1 MCGKSVLIKTNLIN
15 YMKTKKLKVLF
26 FNEEWLI
33 VLLGFVVLA
42 LIAIFPE
49 FMNNI
54 KMLNVKTL
62 DTANGW
68 LNTGYTFVFLFLII
82 LISALIMKKPVKG
95 IFFSFLVIFILT
107 MLAQLCASIP
117 FCKEYGLE
125 SVLFAVLFGLIISNV
140 FGVPEWMK
148 PAIQSEF
155 YIKIGIICLGAT
167 IIFGEIIKSGAYGLA
182 QALLVVLCVWYFAF
196 WISRKL
202 FKVDDEMSTMIA
214 SSVSICGVSAAIATC
229 GTIRGN
235 QKKLSYIISLVMVV
249 AIPMLYIMPLLCDW
263 ILPLIFPNND
273 IAAQQVAGAWLGG
286 TIDTTAAVAASG
298 ALLGEVAGDTAVI
311 VKASQNVLLGV
322 AAFAISLFWSV
333 RDTGNVMET
342 KGSVIWHRFPKFVLG
357 MIVASAVFSIWFKGG
372 VEVDGVM
379 VKYKALA
386 KNFQGI
392 FFSIAFVCIGL
403 ETRFKEIFTKENTPS
418 LKAFLTAQ
426 TFNIIFTFIVAVII
440 FGFIAN

>member
-1 MCGKSVLIKTNLIN
+1 
-15 YMKTKKLKVLF
+15 MKTRKLKALF
-26 FNEEWLI
+26 LNEEWLI
-33 VLLGFVVLA
+33 VLLGFVILS
-42 LIAIFPE
+42 LIAIFPG
-49 FMNNI
+49 FMNHI

-62 DTANGW
+62 DTGTGW
-68 LNTGYTFVFLFLII
+68 IDAAYTFVFLFLMIF
-82 LISALIMKKPVKG
+82 ISALVMKKDVKG
-95 IFFSFLVIFILT
+95 IFLSFLAIFVLT

-140 FGVPEWMK
+140 FGVPEWLR

-167 IIFGEIIKSGAYGLA
+167 IIFGEIIKSGAFGLA
-182 QALLVVLCVWYFAF
+182 QALIVVLGVWYFAF
-196 WISRKL
+196 WISRKW
-202 FKVDDEMSTMIA
+202 FGVDDEMSTMIA

-235 QKKLSYIISLVMVV
+235 QKKLSYVISLVMVV
-249 AIPMLYIMPLLCDW
+249 AIPMLYVMPMLCDW
-263 ILPLIFPNND
+263 ILPMIFPGND

-298 ALLGEVAGDTAVI
+298 AILGDVAGDTAVI

-322 AAFAISLFWSV
+322 SAFLISLFWSV
-333 RDTGNVMET
+333 RDTNGVMET
-342 KGSVIWHRFPKFVLG
+342 KGVSIWHRFPKFVLG
-357 MIVASAVFSIWFKGG
+357 MIIASAVFSIWFKGG
-372 VEVDGVM
+372 VEIDGVM
-379 VKYKALA
+379 IKYKALA

-426 TFNIIFTFIVAVII
+426 TFNVVFTFIVAVVI

>member
-1 MCGKSVLIKTNLIN
+1 
-15 YMKTKKLKVLF
+15 MKTRKLKALF
-26 FNEEWLI
+26 LNEEWLI
-33 VLLGFVVLA
+33 VLLGFVILA
-42 LIAIFPE
+42 FIAIFPE
-49 FMNNI
+49 FMYNI
-54 KMLNVKTL
+54 KMLNVKSL
-62 DTANGW
+62 VTASGW
-68 LNTGYTFVFLFLII
+68 INAAYTFVFLFLII
-82 LISALIMKKPVKG
+82 LITTIVMKRPVKG
-95 IFFSFLVIFILT
+95 LLVSFVVIFVLT
-107 MLAQLCASIP
+107 MIAQLLASIP

-125 SVLFAVLFGLIISNV
+125 SVLFAVLLGLIISNV

-167 IIFGEIIKSGAYGLA
+167 IIFGEIVKSGAYGLA

-196 WISRKL
+196 WISRKV

-235 QKKLSYIISLVMVV
+235 QKKLSYVISLVMVV

-263 ILPLIFPNND
+263 ILPMIFPNNEL
-273 IAAQQVAGAWLGG
+273 AAQQVAGAWLGG

-311 VKASQNVLLGV
+311 VKASQNVLLGL
-322 AAFAISLFWSV
+322 AAFVISLFWSV
-333 RDTGNVMET
+333 RDTGSVMET

-357 MIVASAVFSIWFKGG
+357 MVIASAVFSLWFNGG
-372 VEVDGVM
+372 VEIDGNM
-379 VKYKALA
+379 VKYKAIA
-386 KNFQGI
+386 KNFQGM

-403 ETRFKEIFTKENTPS
+403 ETRFKEIFNKENRAS

-426 TFNIIFTFIVAVII
+426 TFNIIFTFIVAVVI

>member
-1 MCGKSVLIKTNLIN
+1 
-15 YMKTKKLKVLF
+15 MKTRKLKALF
-26 FNEEWLI
+26 LNEEWLI
-33 VLLGFVVLA
+33 VLLGFVILA
-42 LIAIFPE
+42 LIAIFPG
-49 FMNNI
+49 FMNDI

-68 LNTGYTFVFLFLII
+68 LNAAYTFVFLFLII
-82 LISALIMKKPVKG
+82 LISALAMKKPVKG
-95 IFFSFLVIFILT
+95 IFISFLTIFLLT
-107 MLAQLCASIP
+107 MVAQLLASIP

-125 SVLFAVLFGLIISNV
+125 SVLFAVLLGLIVSNV
-140 FGVPEWMK
+140 FGVPEWLK

-182 QALLVVLCVWYFAF
+182 QALLVVLFVWYFAF
-196 WISRKL
+196 WASRKL

-235 QKKLSYIISLVMVV
+235 QKKLSYVISLVMVV

-263 ILPLIFPNND
+263 ILPVIFPDNEL
-273 IAAQQVAGAWLGG
+273 AAQQVAGAWLGG

-311 VKASQNVLLGV
+311 VKASQNVLLGL

-333 RDTGNVMET
+333 RDTGGVMET

-357 MIVASAVFSIWFKGG
+357 MVVASAVFSLWFNGS
-372 VEVDGVM
+372 VEIDGAM
-379 VKYKALA
+379 VKYKAIA

-426 TFNIIFTFIVAVII
+426 TFNIIFTLIVAVVI

>member
-1 MCGKSVLIKTNLIN
+1 
-15 YMKTKKLKVLF
+15 MKTRKLKALF
-26 FNEEWLI
+26 LNEEWLI
-33 VLLGFVVLA
+33 VLLGFVILA
-42 LIAIFPE
+42 FIAIFPE
-49 FMNNI
+49 FMYNI
-54 KMLNVKTL
+54 KMLNVKSL
-62 DTANGW
+62 VTASGW
-68 LNTGYTFVFLFLII
+68 INAAYTFVFLFLII
-82 LISALIMKKPVKG
+82 LITTIVMKRPVKG
-95 IFFSFLVIFILT
+95 LLVSFVVIFVLT
-107 MLAQLCASIP
+107 MIAQLLASIP

-125 SVLFAVLFGLIISNV
+125 SVLFAVLLGLIISNV

-167 IIFGEIIKSGAYGLA
+167 IIFGEIVKSGAYGLA

-196 WISRKL
+196 WISRKI

-235 QKKLSYIISLVMVV
+235 QKKLSYVISLVMVV

-263 ILPLIFPNND
+263 ILPMIFPNNEL
-273 IAAQQVAGAWLGG
+273 AAQQVAGAWLGG

-311 VKASQNVLLGV
+311 VKASQNVLLGL

-333 RDTGNVMET
+333 RDTGSVMET

-357 MIVASAVFSIWFKGG
+357 MVIASAVFSLWFNGG
-372 VEVDGVM
+372 VEIDGNM
-379 VKYKALA
+379 VKYKAIA
-386 KNFQGI
+386 KNFQGM

-403 ETRFKEIFTKENTPS
+403 ETRFKEIFNKENRAS

-426 TFNIIFTFIVAVII
+426 TFNIIFTFIVAVVI

>member
-1 MCGKSVLIKTNLIN
+1 
-15 YMKTKKLKVLF
+15 MKTRKLKALF
-26 FNEEWLI
+26 LNEEWLI
-33 VLLGFVVLA
+33 VLLGFVILA
-42 LIAIFPE
+42 LIAIFPG
-49 FMNNI
+49 FMNDI

-68 LNTGYTFVFLFLII
+68 LNAAYTFVFLFLII
-82 LISALIMKKPVKG
+82 LISALAMKKPVKG
-95 IFFSFLVIFILT
+95 IFVSFLVIFVLT
-107 MLAQLCASIP
+107 MVAQLLASIP

-125 SVLFAVLFGLIISNV
+125 SVLFAVLLGLIVSNV

-167 IIFGEIIKSGAYGLA
+167 IIFGEIVKSGAYGLA
-182 QALLVVLCVWYFAF
+182 QALLVVLVVWYFAF
-196 WISRKL
+196 WASRKL

-235 QKKLSYIISLVMVV
+235 QKKLSYVISLVMVV

-263 ILPLIFPNND
+263 ILPHIFPNNEL
-273 IAAQQVAGAWLGG
+273 AAQQVAGAWLGG

-298 ALLGEVAGDTAVI
+298 ALLGEVAGETAVI
-311 VKASQNVLLGV
+311 VKASQNVLLGL

-357 MIVASAVFSIWFKGG
+357 MVVASAVFSIWFKGG
-372 VEVDGVM
+372 VEIDGAM
-379 VKYKALA
+379 VKYKAIA

-403 ETRFKEIFTKENTPS
+403 ETRFKEIFTKENRAS

-426 TFNIIFTFIVAVII
+426 TFNIIFTFIVAVTI

>member
-1 MCGKSVLIKTNLIN
+1 
-15 YMKTKKLKVLF
+15 MKTRKLKALF
-26 FNEEWLI
+26 LNEEWLI
-33 VLLGFVVLA
+33 VLLGFVILA

-54 KMLNVKTL
+54 KMLKVSTL
-62 DTANGW
+62 YTATGW
-68 LNTGYTFVFLFLII
+68 LNTAYTFVFLFVVI
-82 LISALIMKKPVKG
+82 LISALAMKKPAKG
-95 IFFSFLVIFILT
+95 IFLSFLVIFILT

-125 SVLFAVLFGLIISNV
+125 AVLFAVLFGLIISNV
-140 FGVPEWMK
+140 FGVPEWLK

-182 QALLVVLCVWYFAF
+182 QALLVVLVVWYFAF
-196 WISRKL
+196 WISRKW
-202 FKVDDEMSTMIA
+202 FGVDDEMSTMIA

-235 QKKLSYIISLVMVV
+235 QKKLSYVISLVMVV

-263 ILPLIFPNND
+263 ILPFIFPNND

-298 ALLGEVAGDTAVI
+298 AILGDVAGDTAVI

-333 RDTGNVMET
+333 RDTNSVMET
-342 KGSVIWHRFPKFVLG
+342 KGTMIWHRFPKFVLG
-357 MIVASAVFSIWFKGG
+357 MVIASAVFSIWFKGG
-372 VEVDGVM
+372 VDIDGTI
-379 VKYKALA
+379 VKYKAIA

-426 TFNIIFTFIVAVII
+426 TFNIIFTFIVAVVI

>member
-1 MCGKSVLIKTNLIN
+1 
-15 YMKTKKLKVLF
+15 MKTRKLKALF
-26 FNEEWLI
+26 LNEEWLI
-33 VLLGFVVLA
+33 VLLGFVILA
-42 LIAIFPE
+42 FVAIFPE

-54 KMLNVKTL
+54 KMLNVKSLVTVS
-62 DTANGW
+62 GW
-68 LNTGYTFVFLFLII
+68 INAAYTFVFLFLII
-82 LISALIMKKPVKG
+82 LITTVVMKRPVKG
-95 IFFSFLVIFILT
+95 LLVSFIVIFVLT
-107 MLAQLCASIP
+107 MIAQLLASIP

-125 SVLFAVLFGLIISNV
+125 SVLFAVLLGLIISNV

-167 IIFGEIIKSGAYGLA
+167 IIFGEIVKSGAYGLA

-196 WISRKL
+196 WISRKV

-235 QKKLSYIISLVMVV
+235 QKKLSYVISLVMVV

-263 ILPLIFPNND
+263 ILPVIFPNNEL
-273 IAAQQVAGAWLGG
+273 AAQQVAGAWLGG

-298 ALLGEVAGDTAVI
+298 ALLGDVAGDTAVI
-311 VKASQNVLLGV
+311 VKASQNVLLGL
-322 AAFAISLFWSV
+322 AAFGISLFWSV

-357 MIVASAVFSIWFKGG
+357 MVIASAVFSLWFNGG
-372 VEVDGVM
+372 VEIDGNM
-379 VKYKALA
+379 VKYKAIA
-386 KNFQGI
+386 KNFQGM

-403 ETRFKEIFTKENTPS
+403 ETRFKEIFNKENRAS

-426 TFNIIFTFIVAVII
+426 TFNIIFTFIVAVVI

>member
-1 MCGKSVLIKTNLIN
+1 
-15 YMKTKKLKVLF
+15 MKTKKLKVLF

-33 VLLGFVVLA
+33 VLLGFVILA
-42 LIAIFPE
+42 LVAIFPE

-62 DTANGW
+62 DTATGW
-68 LNTGYTFVFLFLII
+68 LNAAYTFVFLFLII
-82 LISALIMKKPVKG
+82 LISTLVMKRPTKG
-95 IFFSFLVIFILT
+95 LLLSFTIIFVLT

-125 SVLFAVLFGLIISNV
+125 SVLFAVLFGLLISNV

-182 QALLVVLCVWYFAF
+182 QALIVVLGVWYFAF
-196 WISRKL
+196 WIARKV

-235 QKKLSYIISLVMVV
+235 QKKLSYVISLVMVV
-249 AIPMLYIMPLLCDW
+249 AIPMLYIMPLLCEW
-263 ILPLIFPNND
+263 ILPLIFPNNEL
-273 IAAQQVAGAWLGG
+273 AMQQVAGAWLGG

-298 ALLGEVAGDTAVI
+298 SLLGDVAGDTAVI

-322 AAFAISLFWSV
+322 AAFGISLFWSV

-372 VEVDGVM
+372 VEIDGAM
-379 VKYKALA
+379 VKYKAIA

-403 ETRFKEIFTKENTPS
+403 ETRFKEIFNKENRAS

-426 TFNIIFTFIVAVII
+426 TFNIIFTFIVAVVI

>member
-1 MCGKSVLIKTNLIN
+1 
-15 YMKTKKLKVLF
+15 MKTRKLRALF
-26 FNEEWLI
+26 LNEEWLI
-33 VLLGFVVLA
+33 VMLGFVILA
-42 LIAIFPE
+42 FIALFPE
-49 FMNNI
+49 MMSNI

-62 DTANGW
+62 DTATGW
-68 LNTGYTFVFLFLII
+68 LNAVYTFVFLFLVI
-82 LISALIMKKPVKG
+82 LISALAMKKPVKG
-95 IFFSFLVIFILT
+95 IFLSFLVIFVLT

-125 SVLFAVLFGLIISNV
+125 SVLFAVFFGLIISNV
-140 FGVPEWMK
+140 FGVPEWLK
-148 PAIQSEF
+148 PAVQSEF

-167 IIFGEIIKSGAYGLA
+167 IIFGEIMKSGAYGLA
-182 QALLVVLCVWYFAF
+182 QALLVVLGVWYFAF
-196 WISRKL
+196 WISRKV
-202 FKVDDEMSTMIA
+202 FNVDDEMSTMIA

-235 QKKLSYIISLVMVV
+235 QKKLSYVISLVMVV
-249 AIPMLYIMPLLCDW
+249 AIPMLYIMPLLCNW
-263 ILPLIFPNND
+263 LLPIIFPTNE
-273 IAAQQVAGAWLGG
+273 IAAAQVAGAWIGG

-298 ALLGEVAGDTAVI
+298 EILGDVAGDTAVI

-322 AAFAISLFWSV
+322 AAFFISLFWSV
-333 RDTGNVMET
+333 RDTNSVMET
-342 KGSVIWHRFPKFVLG
+342 KGTMIWHRFPKFVLG
-357 MIVASAVFSIWFKGG
+357 MIVASAIFSIWFSGA
-372 VEVDGVM
+372 VEIDGVM

-426 TFNIIFTFIVAVII
+426 TFNVIFTLIVAIVI

>member
-1 MCGKSVLIKTNLIN
+1 
-15 YMKTKKLKVLF
+15 MKTRKLKALF
-26 FNEEWLI
+26 LNEEWLI
-33 VLLGFVVLA
+33 VLLGFVILA
-42 LIAIFPE
+42 LIAIFPG
-49 FMNNI
+49 FMNDI

-68 LNTGYTFVFLFLII
+68 LNAAYTFVFLFLII
-82 LISALIMKKPVKG
+82 LISALAMKKPVKG
-95 IFFSFLVIFILT
+95 IFVSFLVIFVLT
-107 MLAQLCASIP
+107 MVAQLLASIP

-125 SVLFAVLFGLIISNV
+125 SVLFAVLLGLIVSNV

-182 QALLVVLCVWYFAF
+182 QALLVVLVVWYFAF
-196 WISRKL
+196 WASRKL

-235 QKKLSYIISLVMVV
+235 QKKLSYVISLVMVV

-263 ILPLIFPNND
+263 ILPHIFPNSEL
-273 IAAQQVAGAWLGG
+273 AAQQVAGAWLGG

-298 ALLGEVAGDTAVI
+298 ALLGEVAGETAVI
-311 VKASQNVLLGV
+311 VKASQNVLLGL

-357 MIVASAVFSIWFKGG
+357 MVVASAVFSIWFKGG
-372 VEVDGVM
+372 VEIDGAM
-379 VKYKALA
+379 VKYKAIA

-403 ETRFKEIFTKENTPS
+403 ETRFKEIFTKENRAS

-426 TFNIIFTFIVAVII
+426 TFNIIFTFIVAVTI

>member
-1 MCGKSVLIKTNLIN
+1 
-15 YMKTKKLKVLF
+15 MKTRKLKALF
-26 FNEEWLI
+26 LNEEWLI
-33 VLLGFVVLA
+33 VLLGFVILA

-49 FMNNI
+49 LMNNI
-54 KMLNVKTL
+54 KMLKVSTL
-62 DTANGW
+62 DTASGW
-68 LNTGYTFVFLFLII
+68 INTAYTFVFLFLVI
-82 LISALIMKKPVKG
+82 LISALAMKKPAKG
-95 IFFSFLVIFILT
+95 IFLSFLVIFILT

-125 SVLFAVLFGLIISNV
+125 AVLFAVLFGLIISNV
-140 FGVPEWMK
+140 FGVPEWLK

-182 QALLVVLCVWYFAF
+182 QALLVVLVVWYFAF

-202 FKVDDEMSTMIA
+202 FGVDDEMSTMIA

-235 QKKLSYIISLVMVV
+235 QKKLSYVISLVMVV

-263 ILPLIFPNND
+263 ILPYIFPNND
-273 IAAQQVAGAWLGG
+273 LAAQQVAGAWLGG

-298 ALLGEVAGDTAVI
+298 AILGDVAGDTAVI

-333 RDTGNVMET
+333 RDTNSVMET
-342 KGSVIWHRFPKFVLG
+342 KGVTIWHRFPKFVLG
-357 MIVASAVFSIWFKGG
+357 MVIASAVFSIWFKGG
-372 VEVDGVM
+372 VEIDGAM
-379 VKYKALA
+379 VKYKAIA

-426 TFNIIFTFIVAVII
+426 TFNIIFTFIVAVVI

>member
-1 MCGKSVLIKTNLIN
+1 
-15 YMKTKKLKVLF
+15 MKTRKLKALF
-26 FNEEWLI
+26 LNEEWLI
-33 VLLGFVVLA
+33 VLLGFVILA
-42 LIAIFPE
+42 LIAIFPG
-49 FMNNI
+49 FMNDI

-68 LNTGYTFVFLFLII
+68 LNAAYTFVFLFLII
-82 LISALIMKKPVKG
+82 LISALAMKKPVKG
-95 IFFSFLVIFILT
+95 IFISFLTIFLLT
-107 MLAQLCASIP
+107 MVAQLLASIP

-125 SVLFAVLFGLIISNV
+125 SVLFAVLLGLIVSNV
-140 FGVPEWMK
+140 FGVPEWLK

-182 QALLVVLCVWYFAF
+182 QALLVVLFVWYFAF

-235 QKKLSYIISLVMVV
+235 QKKLSYVISLVMVV

-263 ILPLIFPNND
+263 ILPVIFPDNEL
-273 IAAQQVAGAWLGG
+273 AAQQVAGAWLGG

-311 VKASQNVLLGV
+311 VKASQNVLLGL

-333 RDTGNVMET
+333 RDTGSVMET

-357 MIVASAVFSIWFKGG
+357 MIIASAVFSIWFKGG
-372 VEVDGVM
+372 VEIDGSM
-379 VKYKALA
+379 VKYKAIA
-386 KNFQGI
+386 KNFQGM

-403 ETRFKEIFTKENTPS
+403 ETRFKEIFNKENRAS

-426 TFNIIFTFIVAVII
+426 TFNIIFTFMVAVVI

>member
-1 MCGKSVLIKTNLIN
+1 
-15 YMKTKKLKVLF
+15 MKTRKLKALF
-26 FNEEWLI
+26 LNEEWLI
-33 VLLGFVVLA
+33 VLLGFVILA
-42 LIAIFPE
+42 LIAIFPG
-49 FMNNI
+49 FMNDI

-68 LNTGYTFVFLFLII
+68 LNAAYTFVFLFLII
-82 LISALIMKKPVKG
+82 LISALAMKKPVKG
-95 IFFSFLVIFILT
+95 IFVSFLVIFVLT
-107 MLAQLCASIP
+107 MMAQLLASIP

-125 SVLFAVLFGLIISNV
+125 SVLFAVLLGLIVSNV

-182 QALLVVLCVWYFAF
+182 QALLVVLVVWYFAF
-196 WISRKL
+196 WASRKL

-235 QKKLSYIISLVMVV
+235 QKKLSYVISLVMVV

-263 ILPLIFPNND
+263 ILPHIFPNNEL
-273 IAAQQVAGAWLGG
+273 AAQQVAGAWLGG

-298 ALLGEVAGDTAVI
+298 ALLGEVAGETAVI
-311 VKASQNVLLGV
+311 VKASQNVLLGL

-357 MIVASAVFSIWFKGG
+357 MVVASAVFSIWFKGG
-372 VEVDGVM
+372 VEIDGAM
-379 VKYKALA
+379 VKYKAIA

-403 ETRFKEIFTKENTPS
+403 ETRFKEIFTKENRAS

-426 TFNIIFTFIVAVII
+426 TFNIIFTFIVAVTI

>member
-1 MCGKSVLIKTNLIN
+1 
-15 YMKTKKLKVLF
+15 MKTRKLRALF
-26 FNEEWLI
+26 LNEEWLI
-33 VLLGFVVLA
+33 VMLGFVILA
-42 LIAIFPE
+42 FIALFPE
-49 FMNNI
+49 MMSNI

-62 DTANGW
+62 DTATGW
-68 LNTGYTFVFLFLII
+68 LNAAYTFVFLFLVI
-82 LISALIMKKPVKG
+82 LISALAMKKPVKG
-95 IFFSFLVIFILT
+95 IFLSFLVIFVLT

-125 SVLFAVLFGLIISNV
+125 SVLFAVFFGLIISNV
-140 FGVPEWMK
+140 FGVPEWLK
-148 PAIQSEF
+148 PAVQSEF

-167 IIFGEIIKSGAYGLA
+167 IIFGEIMKSGAYGLA
-182 QALLVVLCVWYFAF
+182 QALLVVLGVWYFAF
-196 WISRKL
+196 WISRKV
-202 FKVDDEMSTMIA
+202 FNVDDEMSTMIA

-235 QKKLSYIISLVMVV
+235 QKKLSYVISLVMVV

-263 ILPLIFPNND
+263 ILPVIFPDNEL
-273 IAAQQVAGAWLGG
+273 AAQQVAGAWLGG

-311 VKASQNVLLGV
+311 VKASQNVLLGL
-322 AAFAISLFWSV
+322 AAFVISLFWSV
-333 RDTGNVMET
+333 RDTGGVMET

-357 MIVASAVFSIWFKGG
+357 MVIASAVFSLWFNGS
-372 VEVDGVM
+372 VEIDGAM
-379 VKYKALA
+379 VKYKAIA

-426 TFNIIFTFIVAVII
+426 TFNIIFTLIVAVVI

>member
-1 MCGKSVLIKTNLIN
+1 
-15 YMKTKKLKVLF
+15 MKTRKLKALF
-26 FNEEWLI
+26 LNEEWLI
-33 VLLGFVVLA
+33 VLLGFVILA
-42 LIAIFPE
+42 LIAIFPG
-49 FMNNI
+49 FMNDI

-68 LNTGYTFVFLFLII
+68 LNAAYTFVFLFLII
-82 LISALIMKKPVKG
+82 LISALAMKKPVKG
-95 IFFSFLVIFILT
+95 IFVSFLVIFVLT
-107 MLAQLCASIP
+107 MVAQLLASIQ

-125 SVLFAVLFGLIISNV
+125 SVLFAVLLGLIVSNV

-182 QALLVVLCVWYFAF
+182 QALLVVLVVWYFAF
-196 WISRKL
+196 WASRKL

-235 QKKLSYIISLVMVV
+235 QKKLSYVISLVMVV

-263 ILPLIFPNND
+263 ILPHIFPNNEL
-273 IAAQQVAGAWLGG
+273 AAQQVAGAWLGG

-298 ALLGEVAGDTAVI
+298 ALLGEVAGETAVI
-311 VKASQNVLLGV
+311 VKASQNVLLGL

-357 MIVASAVFSIWFKGG
+357 MVVASAVFSIWFKGG
-372 VEVDGVM
+372 VEIDGAM
-379 VKYKALA
+379 VKYKAIA

-403 ETRFKEIFTKENTPS
+403 ETRFKEIFTKENRAS

-426 TFNIIFTFIVAVII
+426 TFNIIFTFIVAVTI

>member
-1 MCGKSVLIKTNLIN
+1 
-15 YMKTKKLKVLF
+15 MKTKKLKVLF
-26 FNEEWLI
+26 LNEEWLI
-33 VLLGFVVLA
+33 VLLGFVILA
-42 LIAIFPE
+42 LVAIFPE

-62 DTANGW
+62 DTATGW
-68 LNTGYTFVFLFLII
+68 LNAAYTFVFLFLII
-82 LISALIMKKPVKG
+82 LISTLVMKRPTKG
-95 IFFSFLVIFILT
+95 LLLSFTIIFVLT

-125 SVLFAVLFGLIISNV
+125 SVLFAVLFGLLISNV

-182 QALLVVLCVWYFAF
+182 QALIVVLGVWYFAF
-196 WISRKL
+196 WIARKV

-235 QKKLSYIISLVMVV
+235 QKKLSYVISLVMVV
-249 AIPMLYIMPLLCDW
+249 AIPMLYIMPLLCEW
-263 ILPLIFPNND
+263 ILPHIFPNND
-273 IAAQQVAGAWLGG
+273 MAAQQVAGAWLGG

-298 ALLGEVAGDTAVI
+298 SLLGDVAGDTAVI

-322 AAFAISLFWSV
+322 AAFGISLFWSV

-357 MIVASAVFSIWFKGG
+357 MVVASAVFSIWFKGG
-372 VEVDGVM
+372 VEIDGAM
-379 VKYKALA
+379 VKYKAIA

-403 ETRFKEIFTKENTPS
+403 ETRFKEIFNKENRAS

-426 TFNIIFTFIVAVII
+426 TFNIIFTFIVAVVI

>member
-1 MCGKSVLIKTNLIN
+1 
-15 YMKTKKLKVLF
+15 MKTRKLKTLF
-26 FNEEWLI
+26 LNEEWLI
-33 VLLGFVVLA
+33 VLLGFVILA
-42 LIAIFPE
+42 FIAISPE
-49 FMNNI
+49 FMYNI
-54 KMLNVKTL
+54 KMLNVKSL
-62 DTANGW
+62 VTASGW
-68 LNTGYTFVFLFLII
+68 INAAYTFVFLFLII
-82 LISALIMKKPVKG
+82 LITTIVMKRPVKG
-95 IFFSFLVIFILT
+95 LLVSFVVIFVLT
-107 MLAQLCASIP
+107 MIAQLLASIP

-125 SVLFAVLFGLIISNV
+125 SVLFAVLLGLIISNV

-167 IIFGEIIKSGAYGLA
+167 IIFGEIVKSGAYGLA

-196 WISRKL
+196 WISRKV

-235 QKKLSYIISLVMVV
+235 QKKLSYVISLVMVV
-249 AIPMLYIMPLLCDW
+249 AIPMLYIMPLLCNW
-263 ILPLIFPNND
+263 ILPMIFPNNEL
-273 IAAQQVAGAWLGG
+273 AAQQVAGAWLGG

-311 VKASQNVLLGV
+311 VKASQNVLLGL

-333 RDTGNVMET
+333 RDTGSVMET

-357 MIVASAVFSIWFKGG
+357 MVIASAVFSLWFNGG
-372 VEVDGVM
+372 VEIDGNM
-379 VKYKALA
+379 VKYKAIA
-386 KNFQGI
+386 KNFQGM

-403 ETRFKEIFTKENTPS
+403 ETRFKEIFNKENRAS

-426 TFNIIFTFIVAVII
+426 TFNIIFTFIVAVVI

>member
-1 MCGKSVLIKTNLIN
+1 
-15 YMKTKKLKVLF
+15 MKTRKLKALF
-26 FNEEWLI
+26 LNEEWLI
-33 VLLGFVVLA
+33 VLLGFVILA

-54 KMLNVKTL
+54 KMLKVSTL
-62 DTANGW
+62 DTATGW
-68 LNTGYTFVFLFLII
+68 LNTAYTFVFLFIVI
-82 LISALIMKKPVKG
+82 LISALAMKKPVKG
-95 IFFSFLVIFILT
+95 IFLSFLVIFILT

-125 SVLFAVLFGLIISNV
+125 AVLFAVLFGLIISNI

-182 QALLVVLCVWYFAF
+182 QALLVVLVVWYFAF
-196 WISRKL
+196 WISRKW
-202 FKVDDEMSTMIA
+202 FGVDDEMSTMIA

-235 QKKLSYIISLVMVV
+235 QKKLSYVISLVMVV

-263 ILPLIFPNND
+263 ILPFIFPNND
-273 IAAQQVAGAWLGG
+273 MAAQQVAGAWLGG

-298 ALLGEVAGDTAVI
+298 AILGDVAGDTAVI

-333 RDTGNVMET
+333 RDTNSVMET
-342 KGSVIWHRFPKFVLG
+342 KGTMIWHRFPKFVLG
-357 MIVASAVFSIWFKGG
+357 MVIASAVFSIWFKGG
-372 VEVDGVM
+372 VDIDGTI
-379 VKYKALA
+379 VKYKAIA

-426 TFNIIFTFIVAVII
+426 TFNIIFTFIVAVVI

>member
-1 MCGKSVLIKTNLIN
+1 
-15 YMKTKKLKVLF
+15 MKTRKLKALF
-26 FNEEWLI
+26 LNEEWLI
-33 VLLGFVVLA
+33 VLLGFVILA
-42 LIAIFPE
+42 FIAIFPE
-49 FMNNI
+49 FMYNI
-54 KMLNVKTL
+54 KMLNVKSL
-62 DTANGW
+62 VTASGW
-68 LNTGYTFVFLFLII
+68 INAAYTFVFLFLII
-82 LISALIMKKPVKG
+82 LITTIVMKRPVKG
-95 IFFSFLVIFILT
+95 LLVSFIVIFVLT
-107 MLAQLCASIP
+107 MIAQLLASIP

-125 SVLFAVLFGLIISNV
+125 SVLFAVLLGLIISNV

-196 WISRKL
+196 WISRKV

-235 QKKLSYIISLVMVV
+235 QKKLSYVISLVMVV

-263 ILPLIFPNND
+263 ILPMIFPNNEL
-273 IAAQQVAGAWLGG
+273 AAQQVAGAWLGG

-311 VKASQNVLLGV
+311 VKASQNVLLGL

-333 RDTGNVMET
+333 RDTGSVMET

-357 MIVASAVFSIWFKGG
+357 MVIASAVFSLWFNGS
-372 VEVDGVM
+372 VEIDGNM
-379 VKYKALA
+379 VKYKAIA
-386 KNFQGI
+386 KNFQGM

-403 ETRFKEIFTKENTPS
+403 ETRFKEIFNKENRAS

-426 TFNIIFTFIVAVII
+426 TFNIIFTFIVAVVI